1 MYETVTIELCRRD
14 NVLGENTSSN
24 GVNKMMVYFVIN
36 LEFFFLPTIS
46 AFEAL
51 PTRYAATR

>member
-36 LEFFFLPTIS
+36 LEFFFTYHKC
-46 AFEAL
+46 F
-51 PTRYAATR
+51 